1 MTAPKSLS
9 RFTLAD
15 RLTLLL
21 AEGFGLGRIPFAPG
35 TFGSLWGI
43 LIGWGLWRTETSPVQ
58 RIAMCGALFILGIPI
73 CHRGAK
79 LRNSKDPGS
88 IVWDEITAFPIV
100 YAFASLNWTSLIIG
114 FGLFRFLDIV
124 KPWPVK
130 QFEKLPGGL
139 GIMADDVVAGIY
151 AAACLTVMQPF
162 ES

>member
-21 AEGFGLGRIPFAPG
+21 AEGFGLGQIPFAPG

-43 LIGWGLWRTETSPVQ
+43 LIGWGLWQTETSPVQ

-73 CHRGAK
+73 CHRGAQ

-100 YAFASLNWTSLIIG
+100 YAF
-114 FGLFRFLDIV
+114 DIV

-151 AAACLTVMQPF
+151 AAACLAVMQSF

>member
-1 MTAPKSLS
+1 
-9 RFTLAD
+9 
-15 RLTLLL
+15 
-21 AEGFGLGRIPFAPG
+21 
-35 TFGSLWGI
+35 
-43 LIGWGLWRTETSPVQ
+43 
-58 RIAMCGALFILGIPI
+58 MCGALFILGIPI
-73 CHRGAK
+73 CHRGAQ

-114 FGLFRFLDIV
+114 FGLFRFFDIV

-151 AAACLTVMQPF
+151 AAACLAVMQSF